1 MDHMQLLKKYIR
13 EKEDIDIIDRGYP
26 FVTISRQAGAG
37 GHALARDILWEM
49 DNHAQTNELFQGWD
63 LFDQTVCALVMQDPE
78 INASLASFDAL
89 VTEEYRSE
97 TQQILY
103 DMMTGRSHQ
112 YLTYKRIFEVVRI
125 LATLGKSIIIGRGGV
140 CVTHKIPHGIHIRLI
155 ASEETRIKSLMK
167 EHQLDSD
174 AAKKFLK
181 KRDREREHLIKDFF
195 NKDINDPLLFDV
207 TFNMDT
213 QSTADL
219 AAIIVQMIKSK
230 AKKTR

>member
-1 MDHMQLLKKYIR
+1 MDHMALLKKYIR
-13 EKEDIDIIDRGYP
+13 EKEDADIINRGYP

-49 DNHAQTNELFQGWD
+49 DNHAQNNELFQGWD

-78 INASLASFDAL
+78 VSASFDAL

-97 TQQILY
+97 TSQFLY
-103 DMMTGRSHQ
+103 DMMTGRSQQ
-112 YLTYKRIFEVVRI
+112 YATYKRIFEIVRI
-125 LATLGKSIIIGRGGV
+125 LATLGKAIIIGRAGV
-140 CVTHKIPHGIHIRLI
+140 CVTHKMPHGIHIRLI
-155 ASEETRIKSLMK
+155 ASEESRIKTLMK
-167 EHQLDSD
+167 EQNLGYDE
-174 AAKKFLK
+174 ARKFMQK
-181 KRDREREHLIKDFF
+181 SDRERERLIKDFF

-219 AAIIVQMIKSK
+219 AAIIVQMIIC
-230 AKKTR
+230 RGRVRC